1 MLGHVRQKNDQA
13 VKLEL
18 PLPAKKKSSGARRP
32 IFLQSSLI
40 NIWKDETGRRIRAEG
55 SWQIVVE
62 ARQIGKMLVHA

>member
-18 PLPAKKKSSGARRP
+18 PLAAEKKSCAHRP

-40 NIWKDETGRRIRAEG
+40 NIWKDETARRYGEG
-55 SWQIVVE
+55 SWQIPSSRMVVE
-62 ARQIGKMLVHA
+62 W